1 MNSPDIPGFS
11 TIPRRGAQTPAPT
24 PVTLVGDSPLRRWVW
39 VGRLIS
45 VLSLALLVLLVLLVL
60 LGGVRLVVTIGRYV
74 SHNRR

>member
-45 VLSLALLVLLVLLVL
+45 VLSLALLVLL
-60 LGGVRLVVTIGRYV
+60 GGVRLVVTIGRYV